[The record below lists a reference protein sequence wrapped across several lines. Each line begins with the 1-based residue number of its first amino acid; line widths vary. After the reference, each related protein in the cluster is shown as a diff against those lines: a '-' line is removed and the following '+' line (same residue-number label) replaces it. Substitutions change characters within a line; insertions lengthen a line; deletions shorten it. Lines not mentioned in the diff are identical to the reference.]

1 MDTIEL
7 GPHRLAAAQTRVALV
22 EGLWDLR
29 DSAYDEPGS
38 WSDLKALELLQG
50 LAQELEQASA
60 DDQIPIRVL
69 ATALEKALDPR
80 LGRR

>member
-1 MDTIEL
+1 VDTVAFGL
-7 GPHRLAAAQTRVALV
+7 HRLAAAQTKDALV
-22 EGLWDLR
+22 EALWDLR

-38 WSDLKALELLQG
+38 WSGLQALELLQG

-69 ATALEKALDPR
+69 AMALEKALDPR